1 MKGLGTLMGSL
12 TELGRFGSGSLWV
25 CVVVVVGVLGG
36 CAQEAETTPTPTPTQ
51 PWWVEVYL
59 EDRNTLLAKVKE
71 TISPDGNAGACVRGE
86 LSESQLRHQQALQ
99 DSPSWHGVPTLA
111 YSLEYIC
118 AEALEHTHKLLD
130 DGANGDRL
138 TGSPPSLNSREME
151 QLQPYTGE
159 CLDLVETRLVI
170 EVARAW
176 HRTALRGWLQG
187 TGAVCRNVPEVRER
201 VALSGVEL
209 PNPYEMILQTVDG
222 EQVEIPW
229 DFARHYC
236 DESYRPTVE
245 AIAMRGR
252 QTLGERVRRL
262 RESAGLT
269 QEALAGAANV
279 GRVTLVRIERG
290 EQSPRYR
297 TLTVLAQALDR
308 GVPRNYSSNLSS
320 PDLTADA
327 RGRTFPLSAGW
338 RVRLRGIRQRRTP

>member
-1 MKGLGTLMGSL
+1 MNAVLVRNAERMMTFASLREDGVELHFADGCKGL
-12 TELGRFGSGSLWV
+12 
-25 CVVVVVGVLGG
+25 
-36 CAQEAETTPTPTPTQ
+36 
-51 PWWVEVYL
+51 
-59 EDRNTLLAKVKE
+59 
-71 TISPDGNAGACVRGE
+71 
-86 LSESQLRHQQALQ
+86 
-99 DSPSWHGVPTLA
+99 VPFA
-111 YSLEYIC
+111 
-118 AEALEHTHKLLD
+118 D
-130 DGANGDRL
+130 
-138 TGSPPSLNSREME
+138 
-151 QLQPYTGE
+151 
-159 CLDLVETRLVI
+159 
-170 EVARAW
+170 
-176 HRTALRGWLQG
+176 
-187 TGAVCRNVPEVRER
+187 VPEVRER

-297 TLTVLAQALDR
+297 TLAALAQALGK
-308 GVPRNYSSNLSS
+308 GVSELLVDP
-320 PDLTADA
+320 
-327 RGRTFPLSAGW
+327 
-338 RVRLRGIRQRRTP
+338 V